1 MLDKKGENPTDNE
14 EGSCQANNIN
24 GIVPQK
30 IIDKVLHTKYLYDHG
45 NHNKHI
51 EDPHIDACFIAGD
64 GGGQH
69 LIGHGHHGSPGNSQT
84 KREKIDL

>member
-1 MLDKKGENPTDNE
+1 MNNNNYNVDSTTFQKELNRLFLLDKKGENSSYNE

-51 EDPHIDACFIAGD
+51 EDPHIDACFITRNR
-64 GGGQH
+64 
-69 LIGHGHHGSPGNSQT
+69 GS
-84 KREKIDL
+84 

>member
-1 MLDKKGENPTDNE
+1 MRRLTK
-14 EGSCQANNIN
+14 QNNIN

-69 LIGHGHHGSPGNSQT
+69 LIGHGHQAQVIPKA